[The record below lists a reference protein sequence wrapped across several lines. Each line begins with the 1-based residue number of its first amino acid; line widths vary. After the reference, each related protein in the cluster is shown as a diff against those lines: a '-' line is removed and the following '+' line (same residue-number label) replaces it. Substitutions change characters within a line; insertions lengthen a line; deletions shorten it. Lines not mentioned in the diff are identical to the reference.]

1 MTKGELPMDPE
12 LNLNQRRAAK
22 TRPYDAPPPSTAEI
36 PSADVEEDAFFGDD
50 SDNE

>member
-12 LNLNQRRAAK
+12 LNQSRIVK
-22 TRPYDAPPPSTAEI
+22 TRTYDAPPPSTAEI
-36 PSADVEEDAFFGDD
+36 EPADVEEDAFFGDD